1 MKNKLLVQDN
11 ALTAAR
17 YEMTA
22 LEKNIMYAVMAQIE
36 DTDSA
41 TMCYKIAIGDISQHT
56 DKRLR
61 NDDFR
66 DAITRLL
73 TRDFTIKTQDG
84 KFLQATFISSAEYDS
99 KGSVEIEIGVKLRPY
114 LFALKKNFT
123 IFGLEIAMSLSSKY
137 SKRLYEMLCQFK
149 STGLIRLSIL
159 ELKERF
165 QLINTEGVEQYTRW
179 SNFEKNVLQTAQTE
193 INEKADFKF
202 DYHLK
207 KKGRKITAI
216 EFTFRKTPAM
226 ATVVQMP
233 NATPVKHTSTVVVE
247 STPKDPKH
255 ERMVER
261 LRTYGLSAEQ
271 INRVLVKHDATL
283 INKALY
289 DLDCNKEAVK
299 NTAAYLLKVFEG

>member
-22 LEKNIMYAVMAQIE
+22 LEKNIMYAVMSQIE
-36 DTDSA
+36 DTDVA
-41 TMCYKIAIGDISQHT
+41 TKCYKIAINDISQHT
-56 DKRLR
+56 DRRLR

-84 KFLQATFISSAEYDS
+84 KFLQATFISSAEYDTE
-99 KGSVEIEIGVKLRPY
+99 GGVEIEIGIKLRPY

-123 IFGLEIAMSLSSKY
+123 IFGLEIAMSLTSKY

-149 STGLIRLSIL
+149 STGILRLSVL

-165 QLINTEGVEQYTRW
+165 QLVSEDGLEQYSRW
-179 SNFEKNVLQTAQTE
+179 SNFEKNVLQTAQNE

-202 DYHLK
+202 DYKLK
-207 KKGRKITAI
+207 KQGRKITAV
-216 EFTFRKTPAM
+216 EFVFRKPPPASAPIQTT
-226 ATVVQMP
+226 ATSISVIAPPPVV
-233 NATPVKHTSTVVVE
+233 
-247 STPKDPKH
+247 DPKR
-255 ERMVER
+255 ERMLER
-261 LRTYGLSAEQ
+261 LRLYGLGAEP
-271 INRVLVKHDATL
+271 IARIVAKHTQTV

-289 DLDCNKEAVK
+289 DLDCNKADVK
-299 NTAAYLLKVFEG
+299 NPAAYLLKVFEL